1 MFWFKK
7 EPKAPVALP
16 AQEESA
22 GLMRVMDTLASLL
35 REYGKGAFDIEG
47 VRAETVRRQC
57 ERWAQHVLV
66 GALRPGETVV
76 TNPLPLE
83 RRDFGGV
90 RRFFAEKRSEES
102 AAVARSMGAL
112 HQSLWAAL
120 KALDGVV
127 AGGDETDDLIGNEM
141 IRLQTIAQDGSAEVI
156 RREVLSVVSH
166 MQQIGRDKA
175 LRQEKAV
182 EELKTEVATL
192 GQELE
197 IAWQES
203 AIDPLTRLFNR
214 RAFEERCVQAL
225 TMRRLFTDQSSLLMI
240 DLDHFKNINDTFG
253 HVAGDAVLREVAD
266 VMARTFPSRRDFVA
280 RYGGEEFVV
289 MLWGSPLERAR
300 SSADRLVDAV
310 RQHRFEFEK
319 KIIPVTVSIG
329 VAELLTGED
338 SQAWTA
344 RADRALYAAKS
355 AGRNRAVA
363 AT

>member
-7 EPKAPVALP
+7 EPKAAPALP
-16 AQEESA
+16 APEESS
-22 GLMRVMDTLASLL
+22 GLMRVMDTLAGLL
-35 REYGKGAFDIEG
+35 REYGKGAFDIEN
-47 VRAETVRRQC
+47 VRMDTVRRQC
-57 ERWAQHVLV
+57 ERWAQHILV
-66 GALRPGETVV
+66 GSLRPGENAATA
-76 TNPLPLE
+76 PLPLE
-83 RRDFGGV
+83 RRDFLGV
-90 RRFFAEKRSEES
+90 RRFFAEKRTEES
-102 AAVARSMGAL
+102 AAVTRTVGAL

-120 KALDGVV
+120 RALDGVV

-141 IRLQTIAQDGSAEVI
+141 IRLQTIAQDGTAEVI

-197 IAWQES
+197 IAWHES

-214 RAFEERCVQAL
+214 RAFEERCVQAMA
-225 TMRRLFTDQSSLLMI
+225 MRRLFGDQSSLLMI
-240 DLDHFKNINDTFG
+240 DIDHFKNVNDTHG
-253 HVAGDAVLREVAD
+253 HLAGDAVLREVAD
-266 VMARTFPSRRDFVA
+266 VMVRTFPSRRDFVA

-289 MLWGSPLERAR
+289 MLWGGSLERAR
-300 SSADRLVDAV
+300 SAADRLVEAV

-319 KIIPVTVSIG
+319 KLISVTISIG
-329 VAELLTGED
+329 VAELQTGEE
-338 SQAWTA
+338 SLAWAA
-344 RADRALYAAKS
+344 RADRALYTAKS
-355 AGRNRAVA
+355 EGRDRAVV